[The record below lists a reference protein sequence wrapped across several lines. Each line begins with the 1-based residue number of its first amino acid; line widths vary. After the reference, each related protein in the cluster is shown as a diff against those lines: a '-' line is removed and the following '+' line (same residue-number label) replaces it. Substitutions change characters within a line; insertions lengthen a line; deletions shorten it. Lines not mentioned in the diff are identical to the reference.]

1 MAEELAAGDAIHI
14 STVVAPDIA
23 IMYCPL
29 VAWSNPILE
38 AKVWF
43 KRTLLMAPLRLK

>member
-1 MAEELAAGDAIHI
+1 MAEELAADDAIHI

-29 VAWSNPILE
+29 VAWRATTFSNIHVYV
-38 AKVWF
+38 AIC
-43 KRTLLMAPLRLK
+43 LRRK